1 MKTSKI
7 KWFAEELF
15 LRSSWVMFF
24 IFICLMVYESNLKHY
39 RQDLEHLQSK
49 VTGLKNEKIEAEALN
64 ESLKLKVSSHNDPAW
79 VNLVLMEELGLV
91 PDGQKKIIFKK
102 VVDH

>member
-1 MKTSKI
+1 MKLPKL
-7 KWFAEELF
+7 KWVAEELF

-39 RQDLEHLQSK
+39 RHDLKSLQTK
-49 VTGLKNEKIEAEALN
+49 VAGLVKEKQEAKALN
-64 ESLKLKVSSHNDPAW
+64 ESLKLKVSSHDDPAW

-91 PDGQKKIIFKK
+91 PDGQRKIIFKK
-102 VVDH
+102 VVNH